1 MIITLAILGAIIAPV
16 VWFFMW
22 FHDVVTRDDPPPFKA
37 GAVVELTKRPTPFDG
52 SVNPGDH
59 ERPHGKNE
67 PFGMNDVKD
76 DIYEDFYPKLGD
88 ADAKVAIDC
97 GNATLN
103 HGVFEC
109 VASHEGHESLKV
121 PYEVTISGF
130 HKDAYPLL
138 PGASTRLAS
147 WEQEVIPVKAP
158 LFRDAVHQRIWRQAH
173 NSEDDK
179 APRAACDPMPEM
191 SLLDTGT
198 VTKYRCY
205 CTSKTSLKR
214 EWSTYQVTL
223 DESGDVYLD
232 PVSEDEARAS
242 AMATEPRS
250 LPR

>member
-1 MIITLAILGAIIAPV
+1 MVAGRPPQTANAELSPSVLCCSVIITLAILGAIIAPV

-158 LFRDAVHQRIWRQAH
+158 
-173 NSEDDK
+173 S
-179 APRAACDPMPEM
+179 
-191 SLLDTGT
+191 SGT
-198 VTKYRCY
+198 RFING
-205 CTSKTSLKR
+205 
-214 EWSTYQVTL
+214 
-223 DESGDVYLD
+223 SGDR
-232 PVSEDEARAS
+232 PTTARTTKHQERL
-242 AMATEPRS
+242 ATPCRRCHCSTPALSPSTAATARPR
-250 LPR
+250 RR